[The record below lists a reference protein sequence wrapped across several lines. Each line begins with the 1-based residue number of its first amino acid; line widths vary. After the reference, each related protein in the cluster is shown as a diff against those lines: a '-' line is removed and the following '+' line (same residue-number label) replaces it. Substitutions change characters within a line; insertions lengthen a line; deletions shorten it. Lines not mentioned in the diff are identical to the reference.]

1 MIIAIA
7 PRINSVIGKKPCF
20 MELLHSPQYVESVV
34 LKAVVLEIV
43 AWHHENVSPQFTEI
57 QKDGSISWDFM

>member
-1 MIIAIA
+1 
-7 PRINSVIGKKPCF
+7 